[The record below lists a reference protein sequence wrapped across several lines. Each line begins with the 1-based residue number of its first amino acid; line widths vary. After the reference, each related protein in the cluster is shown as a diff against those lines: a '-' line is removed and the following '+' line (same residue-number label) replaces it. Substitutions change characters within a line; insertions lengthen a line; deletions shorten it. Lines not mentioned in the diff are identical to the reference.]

1 MSSNIVV
8 ANVIRFIFLVLLQGL
23 VLQRIPNV
31 MESYNQFEI
40 FLYPI
45 FIFLLPFKTPH
56 PLLIALGFMVGI
68 SVDFFYDS
76 PGVHASAGVFV
87 AYIRPFVASIL
98 QPREGYNNNVDI
110 PTVDRF
116 GFSWFAAYTLILLFT
131 HIFFYYAVE
140 VFTFWYFWRI
150 ILNTITSFMISAVF
164 IMLFQTLFNP
174 KV

>member
-1 MSSNIVV
+1 MSNNIIV
-8 ANVIRFIFLVLLQGL
+8 ANAFRFFLLVLLQGL
-23 VLQRIPNV
+23 VLQQIPNSF
-31 MESYNQFEI
+31 ERFNQFEI

-56 PLLIALGFMVGI
+56 PLLILLGFMIGI

-116 GFSWFAAYTLILLFT
+116 GVSWFASYTLILLFA
-131 HIFFYYAVE
+131 HIFFYYSVE
-140 VFTFWYFWRI
+140 VFTFWYIWKI
-150 ILNTITSFMISAVF
+150 VLNTITSFMISAIF
-164 IMLFQTLFNP
+164 IVIFQALFNP
-174 KV
+174 KA